1 MHRTAPSSRQS
12 ICPHV
17 PENHRVCD

>member
-1 MHRTAPSSRQS
+1 MRCTAPSSRWCA
-12 ICPHV
+12 CPHI